1 VDFGQRQ
8 AVRDDRMSQLLV
20 RIHADMSG
28 IIVANTTTIELA
40 PDAYDSSRRK
50 PDMIEPR
57 HLAVSLLEKR
67 REVAGKIR
75 CPQMRLEDV

>member
-1 VDFGQRQ
+1 MNRTRAAAAPPSVIGGPGSDF
-8 AVRDDRMSQLLV
+8 
-20 RIHADMSG
+20 I
-28 IIVANTTTIELA
+28 ANTTTIELA

-50 PDMIEPR
+50 PDMIESR